1 MRFVVCLFDRLNQSC
16 VENLRDRATNLHNV
30 RFSIW
35 RAGIGNT
42 SLFMLD
48 WHGFE
53 FNSLFFITSSFFTS
67 FVTENAR
74 ASTKIKKLKLG
85 EGFGI

>member
-35 RAGIGNT
+35 RAGINRKHVIVYVGLAH
-42 SLFMLD
+42 SL
-48 WHGFE
+48 
-53 FNSLFFITSSFFTS
+53 
-67 FVTENAR
+67 
-74 ASTKIKKLKLG
+74 
-85 EGFGI
+85 

>member
-53 FNSLFFITSSFFTS
+53 FTIASFLLPPHFLPHSSQKMP
-67 FVTENAR
+67 AR
-74 ASTKIKKLKLG
+74 PRKLKN
-85 EGFGI
+85 

>member
-48 WHGFE
+48 WRIVY
-53 FNSLFFITSSFFTS
+53 SLFFITSSFFTS